1 MNTSQETMLLKTE
14 NVTACML
21 IIGNEVLSG
30 RTQDKNL
37 SFLSTCLGEIGVD
50 MREARIIPDDPA
62 TIIDTLNACRA
73 RFDYVFTTG
82 GIGPTHDDITADCVA
97 EAFDVPLEYHP
108 EAMAQLTAHYEAMGA
123 EFNEARQ
130 RMARIPRGGGL
141 IDNPVSTA
149 PGFVIENV
157 YVMAGVPKIMQAM
170 VENVLPTLKG
180 GEQLASITVTA
191 QVPEGQI
198 ADEMGALQGEYDD
211 INLGLY
217 PFYGPQGAG
226 VSVVARSRDKP
237 RLAEVEEKIRA
248 YFVRID
254 APLVERPAK

>member
-1 MNTSQETMLLKTE
+1 MNTSQETMLPKTE

-108 EAMAQLTAHYEAMGA
+108 EAMARLTAHYEAMGA

-157 YVMAGVPKIMQAM
+157 YVMAGV
-170 VENVLPTLKG
+170 
-180 GEQLASITVTA
+180 
-191 QVPEGQI
+191 
-198 ADEMGALQGEYDD
+198 
-211 INLGLY
+211 
-217 PFYGPQGAG
+217 
-226 VSVVARSRDKP
+226 
-237 RLAEVEEKIRA
+237 RLALSCSAITNIFILSPSLHFSV
-248 YFVRID
+248 YQPTHQHFQQ
-254 APLVERPAK
+254 